1 MNDSNRSSGD
11 PNDCRGRVGERRK
24 RGRVV
29 SLFLDHG
36 CAGEGRWG
44 RFGRALGEGRL
55 GARQGWDCFSSS

>member
-1 MNDSNRSSGD
+1 MNGSNHSFGD
-11 PNDCRGRVGERRK
+11 PNDGRERVGERRK
-24 RGRVV
+24 RERAV

-55 GARQGWDCFSSS
+55 GVH